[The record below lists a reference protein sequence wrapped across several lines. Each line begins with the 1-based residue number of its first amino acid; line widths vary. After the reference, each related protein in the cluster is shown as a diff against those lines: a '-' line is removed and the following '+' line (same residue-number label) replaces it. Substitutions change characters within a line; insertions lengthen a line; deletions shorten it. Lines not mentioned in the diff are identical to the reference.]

1 MKSGGDKRRPA
12 SCREETESSST
23 SRTDVEARA
32 AGGRL
37 LLETPFG
44 AYAVESTPG
53 GLLSIA
59 YKLVETCRETLQ
71 AMHRRVVEE
80 VARAEG
86 LERQSYEPPATR

>member
-1 MKSGGDKRRPA
+1 MSRRGL
-12 SCREETESSST
+12 R
-23 SRTDVEARA
+23 
-32 AGGRL
+32 GGRL

>member
-1 MKSGGDKRRPA
+1 VKSGGDKRRPA
-12 SCREETESSST
+12 SCREEAESSST
-23 SRTDVEARA
+23 SWTDVETRA

-37 LLETPFG
+37 LLETPFS
-44 AYAVESTPG
+44 AYAVKPTPG

>member
-1 MKSGGDKRRPA
+1 M
-12 SCREETESSST
+12 
-23 SRTDVEARA
+23 
-32 AGGRL
+32 
-37 LLETPFG
+37 LETPFG
-44 AYAVESTPG
+44 VYAVESTPG

-86 LERQSYEPPATR
+86 LERQSYEPTATR